1 MSVVLAAALAV
12 DLRWVC
18 QVANSDMRDFYIEH
32 IIAPL
37 AAAPMVDGATLSI
50 HKPASVQQLHG
61 LPQVS
66 SSIASTSRDT
76 TTAAKD

>member
-1 MSVVLAAALAV
+1 
-12 DLRWVC
+12 VC

-50 HKPASVQQLHG
+50 HKPASVQQLHDQS